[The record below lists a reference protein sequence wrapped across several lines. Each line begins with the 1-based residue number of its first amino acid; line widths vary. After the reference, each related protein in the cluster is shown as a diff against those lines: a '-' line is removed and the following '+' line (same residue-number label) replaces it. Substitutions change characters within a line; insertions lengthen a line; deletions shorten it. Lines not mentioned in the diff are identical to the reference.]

1 MSCVVAAEDDATP
14 DDDAPGNARGGK
26 AKTAKER
33 RAALVASVGL
43 GPAAAKK
50 EARAAEKEAK
60 AVAKAEEKK
69 RKAEEK
75 AEAKKAKK
83 PKAKQVHLPTTS
95 TPAPHALCPLSFND
109 CQVRHYCYKTTNSY
123 VSTVSAPKLLRFCK

>member
-14 DDDAPGNARGGK
+14 DDDAPGNATGGK

-33 RAALVASVGL
+33 RAALVAEARQA
-43 GPAAAKK
+43 AAAKK